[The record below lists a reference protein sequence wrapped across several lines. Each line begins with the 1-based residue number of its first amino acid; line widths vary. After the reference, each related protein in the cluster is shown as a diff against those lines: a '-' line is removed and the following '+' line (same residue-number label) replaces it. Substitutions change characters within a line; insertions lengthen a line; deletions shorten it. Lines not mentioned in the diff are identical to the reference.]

1 MVLGASFSHRHLE
14 NLGLDPL
21 PALKAFKQI
30 GLNWVRLG
38 CYWDEIEKDKRK
50 YSFARIRRLITACQ
64 KLDLDIVLT
73 VGMKAPRYP
82 EFYLPT
88 WLEKKVKIHKGR
100 SFDTNHQ
107 KLRQPLL
114 KYLAQTIE
122 TLKHY
127 SAIKIWQVE
136 NEPLDPSGPN
146 RWRITTRLLKEE
158 VDLVRGLD
166 PNRPILINL
175 WGNKLIWK
183 VLYRHSVKLADIIG
197 LDLYFK
203 VPFSL
208 FGHFHH
214 YFGPIISDKT
224 YQENIAQIKSSGKQV
239 WLTELQTEP
248 WEPKE
253 LVTSKENPPSCLP
266 QDIIENSKRVLNW
279 GLDGLLFW
287 GFEYWY
293 WRKEQGD
300 ERYWNNAKRAIIKVR
315 D

>member
-14 NLGLDPL
+14 GLRLSPL

-30 GLNWVRLG
+30 GFKWIRLG
-38 CYWDEIEKDKRK
+38 CYWDEIEKDKGK
-50 YSFARIRRLITACQ
+50 YSLSKIGQLITTCQ
-64 KLDLDIVLT
+64 KLGLDIVLT

-88 WLEKKVKIHKGR
+88 WLEEKVKIR
-100 SFDTNHQ
+100 QRCSFDTNHQ
-107 KLRQPLL
+107 ELKRSLL
-114 KYLAQTIE
+114 QYLAKTIE
-122 TLKHY
+122 RLKHY
-127 SAIKIWQVE
+127 SAVKVWQVE

-158 VDLVRGLD
+158 AELVRKLD
-166 PNRPILINL
+166 PSRPVLINL
-175 WGNKLIWK
+175 WSNQLIWK
-183 VLYRHSVKLADIIG
+183 VLYRHLVKLADIVG

-203 VPFSL
+203 RPFSL
-208 FGHFHH
+208 FGRFHH
-214 YFGPIISDKT
+214 YFGPFISDKT
-224 YQENIAQIKSSGKQV
+224 YQKNIAQIKSSGKQV
-239 WLTELQTEP
+239 WLTELQAEP

-266 QDIIENSKRVLNW
+266 QDIVENSRRVLNW
-279 GLDGLLFW
+279 GLDGLFFW

-300 ERYWNNAKRAIIKVR
+300 SRYWNSTKRAIAAAST
-315 D
+315 